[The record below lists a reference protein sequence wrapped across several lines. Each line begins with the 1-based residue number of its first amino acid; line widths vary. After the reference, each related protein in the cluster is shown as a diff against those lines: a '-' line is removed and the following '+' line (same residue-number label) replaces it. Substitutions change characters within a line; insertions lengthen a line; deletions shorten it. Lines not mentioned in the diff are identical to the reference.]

1 MKTNILVPHRLGKSL
16 VTEEGLPEIF
26 GKLIDLSSMNPK
38 DLVRNLLRM
47 HEPLAS
53 ERKHIDEHDEE
64 LEMLPVGNKE

>member
-16 VTEEGLPEIF
+16 VTKEGLPEIF

-38 DLVRNLLRM
+38 DLVRNLLRV

-64 LEMLPVGNKE
+64 KTEQ